1 MYKLLLLLL
10 SFNAFNYFGQWQYWG
25 GVGVSKKTFWDI
37 KSGFTLEYRHEAGNG
52 FDQLNLKPELS
63 RKVIKGV
70 NAGIDYRLAIKPN
83 NSNTVNSTFI
93 GQQRLG
99 LELSISPLKWTTVNK
114 RWSMGIDVKQQ
125 WNWRVTS
132 RDLSMLRVKMSGSY
146 DIKDSPIG
154 PYFSTEWFYCWNQ
167 DVIYGI
173 DEIHRNSWK

>member
-1 MYKLLLLLL
+1 M
-10 SFNAFNYFGQWQYWG
+10 
-25 GVGVSKKTFWDI
+25 
-37 KSGFTLEYRHEAGNG
+37 EYRHEAGNG
-52 FDQLNLKPELS
+52 FDQLNIKPELS

-70 NAGIDYRLAIKPN
+70 NAGIDYRLATKPN
-83 NSNTVNSTFI
+83 NSNTVNSRFI

-146 DIKDSPIG
+146 DTKDSPIG

-173 DEIHRNSWK
+173 DEITVIPGNRALRSFAGITIETSKTSNLKLLAGVNQRVDKGSQQWILNA